1 MNRAASG
8 TPEVRGHMAPKA
20 VVVQTMDGSA
30 VGNIRGGAKLSSRLP
45 QVQTIARPHATNNNP
60 TDRLPQES
68 LMKYAAFVT
77 TACLV
82 GLAGCQSTGQ
92 QLDAEQQQ
100 AVSTAVKRV
109 SFDMNCP
116 SATGQV
122 LSRQMVAPV
131 SIRFGVE
138 RAEYT
143 VGVEGCGQR
152 QTIVVVC
159 PQDGSGCFA
168 GGPRE

>member
-1 MNRAASG
+1 MYRALFVVAS
-8 TPEVRGHMAPKA
+8 
-20 VVVQTMDGSA
+20 VVA
-30 VGNIRGGAKLSSRLP
+30 
-45 QVQTIARPHATNNNP
+45 
-60 TDRLPQES
+60 
-68 LMKYAAFVT
+68 
-77 TACLV
+77 
-82 GLAGCQSTGQ
+82 LAGCESTEQ
-92 QLDAEQQQ
+92 QLDAQQ
-100 AVSTAVKRV
+100 AQAVETAVKRV
-109 SFDMNCP
+109 GFDMNCP

-122 LSRQMVAPV
+122 ISREMLQPV

-168 GGPRE
+168 GGSRQ

>member
-1 MNRAASG
+1 VALRIVRACPTENLWQATKNRRS
-8 TPEVRGHMAPKA
+8 
-20 VVVQTMDGSA
+20 
-30 VGNIRGGAKLSSRLP
+30 
-45 QVQTIARPHATNNNP
+45 
-60 TDRLPQES
+60 QES
-68 LMKYAAFVT
+68 FMKYPVFFAA
-77 TACLV
+77 ACLV
-82 GLAGCQSTGQ
+82 GLAGCESTGQ
-92 QLDAEQQQ
+92 QLDAQQQ
-100 AVSTAVKRV
+100 EAVTTAVQRV
-109 SFDMNCP
+109 GFDMNCP

-122 LSRQMVAPV
+122 LSRQMIAPI

>member
-1 MNRAASG
+1 MSHEACSNHLRPG
-8 TPEVRGHMAPKA
+8 LV
-20 VVVQTMDGSA
+20 
-30 VGNIRGGAKLSSRLP
+30 
-45 QVQTIARPHATNNNP
+45 TIA
-60 TDRLPQES
+60 
-68 LMKYAAFVT
+68 
-77 TACLV
+77 

-92 QLDAEQQQ
+92 QLDTEQQQ
-100 AVSTAVKRV
+100 AVSTGVQRV
-109 SFDMNCP
+109 GFDMNCP

-122 LSRQMVAPV
+122 LSREMIAPV

-143 VGVEGCGQR
+143 IGVEGCGKR
-152 QTIVVVC
+152 ETIVVVC

>member
-1 MNRAASG
+1 VITMQNQLFIAA
-8 TPEVRGHMAPKA
+8 
-20 VVVQTMDGSA
+20 
-30 VGNIRGGAKLSSRLP
+30 IC
-45 QVQTIARPHATNNNP
+45 IAG
-60 TDRLPQES
+60 
-68 LMKYAAFVT
+68 
-77 TACLV
+77 LV
-82 GLAGCQSTGQ
+82 GCQSTDQ
-92 QLDAEQQQ
+92 QLDTQQQQ
-100 AVSTAVKRV
+100 AVDTALQRVK
-109 SFDMNCP
+109 FDMNCP

-122 LSRQMVAPV
+122 LSRQMLQPV
-131 SIRFGVE
+131 SMRFGVE

>member
-1 MNRAASG
+1 MKFAA
-8 TPEVRGHMAPKA
+8 
-20 VVVQTMDGSA
+20 
-30 VGNIRGGAKLSSRLP
+30 I
-45 QVQTIARPHATNNNP
+45 
-60 TDRLPQES
+60 
-68 LMKYAAFVT
+68 VT

-82 GLAGCQSTGQ
+82 GLAGCESTDQ
-92 QLDAEQQQ
+92 QLDAQQQQ
-100 AVSTAVKRV
+100 AVSTAVQRV
-109 SFDMNCP
+109 GFDMNCP

-122 LSRQMVAPV
+122 LSREMVAPV
-131 SIRFGVE
+131 SVRFGVE

-168 GGPRE
+168 GGPRQ